1 MKKIFLF
8 FTALAST
15 FIFCSCTT
23 VTEDLG
29 DAYANMDIKFH
40 NKDYMEDQEL
50 HVPHGVNEERF
61 EKREIC
67 FYLEPGDEERIKKF
81 SSITK
86 EDIIRVSKKVS
97 LHTILT
103 LENKEEDHEEN

>member
-29 DAYANMDIKFH
+29 DAYASMDIKFH

-50 HVPHGVNEERF
+50 RVPHGVNEKRF
-61 EKREIC
+61 EKRHAI
-67 FYLEPGDEERIKKF
+67 R
-81 SSITK
+81 K
-86 EDIIRVSKKVS
+86 EDPEKNQATWKANQQG
-97 LHTILT
+97 L
-103 LENKEEDHEEN
+103 